1 MSATMS
7 TAITRGVRVTVRTHY
22 IKEQSNPRDRRYRFA
37 YTIRIE
43 NEGRDTVKLE
53 SRHWVIT
60 HGDGRVEEVRGAGVV
75 GAQPVLAPGRGF
87 EYTSGC
93 ELGTPSGSMRGTYQM
108 IVTNTGER
116 FDATIAAFDLRLPHT
131 LN

>member
-1 MSATMS
+1 MS
-7 TAITRGVRVTVRTHY
+7 TATTRGVRVTVRSAY
-22 IKEQSNPRDRRYRFA
+22 LKDQSSPRARRYRFA

-43 NEGRDTVKLE
+43 NESRETVKLE

-75 GAQPVLAPGRGF
+75 GAQPVLVPGQGF

-93 ELGTPSGSMRGTYQM
+93 ELGTPSGTMRGSYQM
-108 IVTNTGER
+108 LVPSTGER
-116 FDATIAAFDLRLPHT
+116 FDAAIALFDLRLPHT

>member
-1 MSATMS
+1 MS
-7 TAITRGVRVTVRTHY
+7 TATTRGVRVTVRSAY
-22 IKEQSNPRDRRYRFA
+22 LKDQSSPRDRRYRFA

-43 NEGRDTVKLE
+43 NESRETVKLE

-75 GAQPVLAPGRGF
+75 GAQPVLVPGQGF

-93 ELGTPSGSMRGTYQM
+93 ELGTPSGTMRGSYQM
-108 IVTNTGER
+108 LVPSTGER
-116 FDATIAAFDLRLPHT
+116 FDAAIALFDLRLPHT